1 MDSKLF
7 AKIQAAT
14 QALSLFTYQD
24 RSSEEM
30 IQINNRLSITTSNW
44 LAVKE
49 QFIEERY
56 SMRVQEAWSRAEWAK
71 QEQKYLEKI
80 DFSEYQDRQVLKER
94 YSKELSKII
103 NGRTKS
109 NEQQLTFKWIGGEPQ
124 LKALFQALKPKYI
137 EATWKDFQSLFR
149 AQEINSIKPIQW
161 KTANWELFFLIDEL
175 ANHLKLVENRKINSK
190 IMDCFV
196 DCNGQPF
203 KAVKQQKSEAKK
215 GTAGSQFKEDNLKK
229 ILQALKG

>member
-1 MDSKLF
+1 MDTKLF

-24 RSSEEM
+24 RSSEER
-30 IQINNRLSITTSNW
+30 IQINNRLSITTGNW
-44 LAVKE
+44 SAVKE

-56 SMRVQEAWSRAEWAK
+56 SKRVQEAWSRAEWAK

-109 NEQQLTFKWIGGEPQ
+109 NEQQLSFKWIGGEPQ
-124 LKALFQALKPKYI
+124 LKQLFKALKPNYI

-149 AQEINSIKPIQW
+149 AQEIKSIKPIKW
-161 KTANWELFFLIDEL
+161 NASAWELYFLIDEL
-175 ANHLKLVENRKINSK
+175 AAHLKLVENRRINGKIV
-190 IMDCFV
+190 DCFINY
-196 DCNGQPF
+196 NGEPF
-203 KAVKQQKSEAKK
+203 KAVKQQKSQAKK
-215 GTAGSQFKEDNLKK
+215 GVAGSQFKEEKLKE